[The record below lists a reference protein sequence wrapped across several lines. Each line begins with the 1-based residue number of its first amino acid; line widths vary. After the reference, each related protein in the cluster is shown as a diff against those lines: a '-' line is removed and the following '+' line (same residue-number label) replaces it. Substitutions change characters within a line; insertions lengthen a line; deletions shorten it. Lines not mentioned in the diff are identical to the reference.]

1 MAFTMNIQLI
11 YFLRLLGAALCG
23 AMIGYERE
31 SHMKMA
37 GIRTHAIVALASS
50 LMMIISKYG
59 FYDIL
64 FMEHIGLDPSRI
76 AAGVVTAVGFLGAGV
91 IFTRHMNVMGI
102 TTAAGIWATVG
113 IGMAFGAGM
122 YILSAASTLLILLF
136 QLLFHTR
143 LLHPRSSSIEQITL
157 LVEGNEDIKILLNDI
172 FATKMIKISNIT
184 AKRVD
189 AATLE
194 IKLYVRFPEAYDIY
208 DIFQLLKE
216 YPQIKSID
224 I

>member
-1 MAFTMNIQLI
+1 
-11 YFLRLLGAALCG
+11 
-23 AMIGYERE
+23 
-31 SHMKMA
+31 
-37 GIRTHAIVALASS
+37 
-50 LMMIISKYG
+50 
-59 FYDIL
+59 
-64 FMEHIGLDPSRI
+64 
-76 AAGVVTAVGFLGAGV
+76 
-91 IFTRHMNVMGI
+91 
-102 TTAAGIWATVG
+102 
-113 IGMAFGAGM
+113 MAFGAGM

-143 LLHPRSSSIEQITL
+143 FLHPRSSSIEQITI
-157 LVEGNEDIKILLNDI
+157 LVDGSEDIKVLLTDI
-172 FATKMIKISNIT
+172 FATKKIKISNIT

-194 IKLYVRFPEAYDIY
+194 IRLYVRFPEAYDIY

>member
-1 MAFTMNIQLI
+1 
-11 YFLRLLGAALCG
+11 
-23 AMIGYERE
+23 
-31 SHMKMA
+31 
-37 GIRTHAIVALASS
+37 
-50 LMMIISKYG
+50 
-59 FYDIL
+59 
-64 FMEHIGLDPSRI
+64 
-76 AAGVVTAVGFLGAGV
+76 
-91 IFTRHMNVMGI
+91 MGI

-143 LLHPRSSSIEQITL
+143 FLHPRSSSIEQITI
-157 LVEGNEDIKILLNDI
+157 LVDGSEDIKVLLTDI
-172 FATKMIKISNIT
+172 FATKKIKISNIT

-194 IKLYVRFPEAYDIY
+194 IRLYVRFPEAYDIY